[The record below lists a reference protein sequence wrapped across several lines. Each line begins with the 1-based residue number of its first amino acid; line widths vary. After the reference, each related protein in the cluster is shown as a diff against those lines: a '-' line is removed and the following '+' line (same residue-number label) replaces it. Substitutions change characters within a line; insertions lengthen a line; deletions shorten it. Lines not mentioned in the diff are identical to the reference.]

1 MFASSKYKMGRSKVN
16 SGPGIGP
23 RYDAERKTS
32 RLWSFETEPDFQTEL
47 DWIKEFTR
55 TEIEPLDLV
64 FRGPGD
70 PWDPN
75 SPAARAMAPLQESV
89 KEKNLWA
96 CHLGP
101 ELGGAGYGQV
111 KLGLMNEILGRSRF
125 GPSVF
130 GCQAPDSGN
139 AEILAHYGTPE
150 QKERYL
156 QPLLDGKIASCYSMT
171 EPQAG
176 ADPAEFTCRAQR
188 DGDEWVINGEK
199 WFASHARFAEFL
211 LVMVVTN
218 PDRKIHEGAS
228 ILLVEKGTPGFEIL
242 RNAAVGPYIERGD
255 GVHGYLRFTDCRVP
269 SSNLLGEE
277 GKGFLVAQT
286 RLGGGRVHH
295 AMRSVGV
302 LKKALDMMCER
313 VLSRTTKGE
322 LLANKQ
328 LTQEKI
334 ADTYTQILQYRLH
347 VLYTAWLIDKYKE
360 YNREVRKEI
369 AAIKAATPKIL
380 QEVIYHAMHLHGSL
394 GMSDEVPFMTMW
406 ANIPEL
412 GVVDG
417 PTEVHKV
424 TVARSVLRDYAPA
437 NDLFPTYHIP
447 AQYEAAMK
455 KYGHF
460 LDSKESDG

>member
-1 MFASSKYKMGRSKVN
+1 MS
-16 SGPGIGP
+16 
-23 RYDAERKTS
+23 
-32 RLWSFETEPDFQTEL
+32 WSFETDSEFQQQL
-47 DWIKEFTR
+47 DWIETFTR
-55 TEIEPLDLV
+55 EEIEPLDLV

-75 SPAARAMAPLQESV
+75 SPAAKAMAPLKEVV
-89 KEKNLWA
+89 KEKRLWA
-96 CHLGP
+96 CHIGP
-101 ELGGAGYGQV
+101 ELGGEGYGQV

-139 AEILAHYGTPE
+139 AEILAHFGTPE
-150 QKERYL
+150 QKAKYL

-176 ADPAEFTCRAQR
+176 SDPGEFKCVATR
-188 DGDEWVINGEK
+188 DGDDWVINGEK
-199 WFASHARFAEFL
+199 WFASHARFSEFL

-218 PDRKIHEGAS
+218 PDVPIHEGAS
-228 ILLVEKGTPGFEIL
+228 IILVEKDTPGMEIM
-242 RNAAVGPYIERGD
+242 RNTAVGPYVEQGD
-255 GVHGYLRFTDCRVP
+255 GVHGYIRFTDCRVP
-269 SSNLLGEE
+269 HDHLLGEE

-295 AMRSVGV
+295 AMRSVAV
-302 LKKALDMMCER
+302 CKKAMDMMCER
-313 VLSRTTKGE
+313 VQSRTTKGE
-322 LLANKQ
+322 LLATKQ
-328 LTQEKI
+328 MTQDKI

-369 AAIKAATPKIL
+369 AAIKAATPKVL
-380 QEVIYHAMHLHGSL
+380 QEVIYRSMQVHGSL
-394 GMSDEVPFMTMW
+394 GVSDEVPLINMW

-412 GVVDG
+412 GMVDG

-424 TVARSVLRDYAPA
+424 TVARTVLRDYEAAPG
-437 NDLFPTYHIP
+437 LFPTYHTP
-447 AQYEAAMK
+447 TQRDAAMA

-460 LDSKESDG
+460 LD

>member
-1 MFASSKYKMGRSKVN
+1 M
-16 SGPGIGP
+16 
-23 RYDAERKTS
+23 
-32 RLWSFETEPDFQTEL
+32 WSFETDAAFQAEL
-47 DWIKEFTR
+47 DWVDSFVCE
-55 TEIEPLDLV
+55 EIEPLDLV

-70 PWDPN
+70 PWDP
-75 SPAARAMAPLQESV
+75 SCPAAKAMAPLRRIVQER
-89 KEKNLWA
+89 KLWA
-96 CHLGP
+96 CHLAP

-139 AEILAHYGTPE
+139 AEILAYYGTDD
-150 QKERYL
+150 QKSRYL
-156 QPLLDGKIASCYSMT
+156 QPLLECKVASCYSMT

-176 ADPAEFTCRAQR
+176 SDPAEFTCSAQR
-188 DGDEWVINGEK
+188 EGEEWVINGEK

-218 PDRKIHEGAS
+218 PERPVHEGAS
-228 ILLVEKGTPGFEIL
+228 IILIDKGAPGLEIV
-242 RNAAVGPYIERGD
+242 RNSAVGPYVEQGN
-255 GVHGYLRFTDCRVP
+255 GVHAYLRFTDCRVP
-269 SSNLLGEE
+269 AENLLGEE

-286 RLGGGRVHH
+286 RLGGGRIHH

-302 LKKALDMMCER
+302 LKKAMDMMCER

-328 LTQEKI
+328 FTQEKI
-334 ADTYTQILQYRLH
+334 SDTYTQIMQYRLH

-380 QEVIYHAMHLHGSL
+380 QDVIYRAMHMHGSL
-394 GMSDEVPFMTMW
+394 GMSDELPFMNMW

-412 GVVDG
+412 GIVDG

-424 TVARSVLRDYAPA
+424 TVARSVLRDYAPT
-437 NDLFPTYHIP
+437 NDLFPTYHVP
-447 AQYEAAMK
+447 VQYESAMK
-455 KYGHF
+455 KYGHY
-460 LDSKESDG
+460 LES